1 MNWEKITSVQFE
13 RAVDDCGRVC
23 LLPIGVVE
31 KHGDH
36 LPLGQDT
43 IYIHDVCSRA
53 ADEEPAI
60 VFPAFFFGQIL
71 EAKHVPG
78 TVALGRELL
87 VPLLEKV
94 CDEIGRNG
102 LQRIIVVNGHGG
114 NNGFLRYFLALL
126 LERQKPYT
134 VYMSGAGFSR
144 PDVSAV
150 AEATVD
156 GHAGERETCSM
167 LFLHPELV
175 RVDAFGDYGTP
186 LRRLQEIREAGL
198 NTPVD
203 WYADFP
209 GHFAGDR
216 VALTAEKGRSFVAAD
231 VAHLV
236 EQIRVVKSDL
246 TTPALYQE
254 FFRRHEKPEN
264 RYL

>member
-13 RAVDDCGRVC
+13 EAVEECGRVC

-43 IYIHDVCSRA
+43 IYIHEVCSRA
-53 ADEEPAI
+53 AKTEPAM
-60 VFPAFFFGQIL
+60 VFPPFYFGQIL
-71 EAKHVPG
+71 EGKHVPG
-78 TVALGRELL
+78 TIAVGRALLM
-87 VPLLEKV
+87 PLLSTV

-102 LQRIIVVNGHGG
+102 FTRIIIVNGHGG

-126 LERQKPYT
+126 LEQEKPYT
-134 VYMSGAGFSR
+134 VYMSGVGFSR

-150 AEATVD
+150 AEASVD

-167 LFLHPELV
+167 LYLHPELV
-175 RVDAFGDYGTP
+175 HVNAFGDYGTP
-186 LRRLQEIREAGL
+186 LGRLRELKEAGL

-209 GHFAGDR
+209 GHFAGNR
-216 VALTAEKGRSFVAAD
+216 VPLTAEKGRSFVEAHE
-231 VAHLV
+231 AHLV
-236 EQIRVVKSDL
+236 QQIRVVKADSV
-246 TTPALYQE
+246 TPALYRE
-254 FFRRHEKPEN
+254 FFARHEKPEN
-264 RYL
+264 RYP